1 MVHCSAGVG
10 RTGTF
15 IAFYKL
21 LEDYEDKQKKSLNVY
36 KTVLEMRRQRY
47 WMVQKQ
53 EQYAYI
59 FKCIWDEIKSKE
71 SEAEGHYHGLP

>member
-1 MVHCSAGVG
+1 MG

-21 LEDYEDKQKKSLNVY
+21 LEDYKDKQKKSLNVF
-36 KTVLEMRRQRY
+36 KTVSEMRRQRLF
-47 WMVQKQ
+47 MVQKQ

-71 SEAEGHYHGLP
+71 SEELGYYTL